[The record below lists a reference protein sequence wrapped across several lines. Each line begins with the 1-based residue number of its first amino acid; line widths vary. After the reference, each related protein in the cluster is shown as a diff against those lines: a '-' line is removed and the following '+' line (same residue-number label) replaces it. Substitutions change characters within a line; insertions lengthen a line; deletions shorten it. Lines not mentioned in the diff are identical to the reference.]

1 MNRIACNVYLDLS
14 NTIYLASQLGWDLL
28 TFVSFRNYL
37 RVFGNARYPYARERR
52 LLSERDPSDSPQKDG
67 ELRPKHDL

>member
-1 MNRIACNVYLDLS
+1 MNRMACNVYLDLN

-37 RVFGNARYPYARERR
+37 RVFGSARYPYARERR
-52 LLSERDPSDSPQKDG
+52 LISERDPQWLSTKG
-67 ELRPKHDL
+67 R

>member
-1 MNRIACNVYLDLS
+1 MACNVYLDLN

-37 RVFGNARYPYARERR
+37 RVFGSARYPYARERR
-52 LLSERDPSDSPQKDG
+52 LISERDPQ
-67 ELRPKHDL
+67 